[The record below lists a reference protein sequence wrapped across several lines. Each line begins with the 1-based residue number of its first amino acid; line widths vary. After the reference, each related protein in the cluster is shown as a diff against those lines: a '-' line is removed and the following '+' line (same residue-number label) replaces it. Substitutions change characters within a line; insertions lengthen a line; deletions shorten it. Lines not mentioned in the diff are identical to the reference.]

1 VTQDHQTREFVM
13 QCLLKLLPQSLSK
26 KIVAVPSWL
35 RASSLLLVCL
45 SLLLSGAQPAL
56 AGLLEDLTDGQH
68 VLLMRHADAPGVGDP
83 ASYKL
88 DQCATQRNLGEVG
101 RQQSVLIGRWLS
113 SQGVTN
119 PKLFSSAWC
128 RCVDTGRLLAL
139 GSVTV
144 EPSLN
149 SFFDDMSLATSQT
162 ASLQRFI
169 TASLKAHPKQPLI
182 LVTHHVNIQSLTG
195 RVVSVGDMV
204 LVRVRPDGSHVSH
217 QVFPSPRP

>member
-1 VTQDHQTREFVM
+1 M
-13 QCLLKLLPQSLSK
+13 QCLLKLLPQSPRK

-83 ASYKL
+83 AGYKL

-149 SFFDDMSLATSQT
+149 SFFDDMSLANAQT
-162 ASLQRFI
+162 TALQKFI
-169 TASLKAHPKQPLI
+169 TASLKSHPKQPLI
-182 LVTHHVNIQSLTG
+182 LVTHHVNIQALTG

>member
-1 VTQDHQTREFVM
+1 M

-56 AGLLEDLTDGQH
+56 AGLFEDLTDGQH
-68 VLLMRHADAPGVGDP
+68 VLLIRHADAPGVGDP
-83 ASYKL
+83 PGYRL
-88 DQCATQRNLGEVG
+88 DQCSTQRNLGEVG
-101 RQQSVLIGRWLS
+101 RQQSVLIGRWLAA
-113 SQGVTN
+113 QGVST
-119 PKLFSSAWC
+119 PKIFSSAWC
-128 RCVDTGRLLAL
+128 RCKDTARLLAL

-162 ASLQRFI
+162 AALQRFI
-169 TASLKAHPKQPLI
+169 TASLKAYPKQPLI

-195 RVVSVGDMV
+195 RAVSVGDMV
-204 LVRVRPDGSHVSH
+204 LVRVTPDGSHVSH

>member
-1 VTQDHQTREFVM
+1 MHKKIFVM
-13 QCLLKLLPQSLSK
+13 
-26 KIVAVPSWL
+26 PSWL
-35 RASSLLLVCL
+35 RASHLMLVYL
-45 SLLLSGAQPAL
+45 SLLVAGAQPAS

-83 ASYKL
+83 PGYRL
-88 DQCATQRNLGEVG
+88 DQCSTQRNLGEVG
-101 RQQSVLIGRWLS
+101 RQQSVLIGRWLTA
-113 SQGVTN
+113 QGVST
-119 PKLFSSAWC
+119 PKIFSSAWC

-204 LVRVRPDGSHVSH
+204 LVRVKPDGSHVSH

>member
-1 VTQDHQTREFVM
+1 M

-35 RASSLLLVCL
+35 RAGSLLLVCL

-83 ASYKL
+83 AGYKL

-149 SFFDDMSLATSQT
+149 SFFDDMSLANAQT
-162 ASLQRFI
+162 TALQKFI

>member
-1 VTQDHQTREFVM
+1 M
-13 QCLLKLLPQSLSK
+13 QHLLKLLPQSLSK

-56 AGLLEDLTDGQH
+56 AGLFEDLTDGQH
-68 VLLMRHADAPGVGDP
+68 VLLIRHADAPGVGDP
-83 ASYKL
+83 PGYRL
-88 DQCATQRNLGEVG
+88 DQCSTQRNLGEVG
-101 RQQSVLIGRWLS
+101 RQQSVLIGRWLTA
-113 SQGVTN
+113 QGVST
-119 PKLFSSAWC
+119 PKIFSSAWC

-195 RVVSVGDMV
+195 RAVSVGDMV
-204 LVRVRPDGSHVSH
+204 LVRVKPDGSHVSH
-217 QVFPSPRP
+217 QVFPSPRL

>member
-1 VTQDHQTREFVM
+1 MHKKIFVM
-13 QCLLKLLPQSLSK
+13 
-26 KIVAVPSWL
+26 PSWL
-35 RASSLLLVCL
+35 RASHLMLVYL
-45 SLLLSGAQPAL
+45 SLLVAGAQPAS

-83 ASYKL
+83 PGYRL
-88 DQCATQRNLGEVG
+88 DQCSTQRNLGEVG
-101 RQQSVLIGRWLS
+101 RQQSVLIGRWLTA
-113 SQGVTN
+113 QGVST
-119 PKLFSSAWC
+119 PKIFSSAWC

-195 RVVSVGDMV
+195 RAVSVGDMV
-204 LVRVRPDGSHVSH
+204 LVRVKPDGSHVSH

>member
-1 VTQDHQTREFVM
+1 M
-13 QCLLKLLPQSLSK
+13 QHILKLLPQSLSK

-83 ASYKL
+83 PGYRL
-88 DQCATQRNLGEVG
+88 DQCSTQRNLGEVG
-101 RQQSVLIGRWLS
+101 RQQSVLIGRWLTA
-113 SQGVTN
+113 QGVST
-119 PKLFSSAWC
+119 PKVFSSAWC

-195 RVVSVGDMV
+195 RAVSVGDMV
-204 LVRVRPDGSHVSH
+204 LVRVKPDGSHVSH
-217 QVFPSPRP
+217 QVFPSPRL